1 MLVEVFEAVRSEG
14 LAAEHKAA
22 APFFG
27 GRHREHADAA
37 QSSVEHL
44 RSQIEA
50 LHQGAEQHDITPDE
64 LDQDRRLLVYER
76 QRAAELLAEALRPLL
91 RSR

>member
-1 MLVEVFEAVRSEG
+1 MTSFSDLNARAQHRERYARRLLMLVEVLEAVCSEG
-14 LAAEHKAA
+14 RAAEHKAA

-44 RSQIEA
+44 R
-50 LHQGAEQHDITPDE
+50 
-64 LDQDRRLLVYER
+64 VER
-76 QRAAELLAEALRPLL
+76 HAGW
-91 RSR
+91 